1 MAPHSE
7 ESITKATDQ
16 AMQKTYENYDTYL
29 KLPSEI
35 GTDYNFKHKVVWF
48 NAIGFLVL
56 HLAALYGIYLCFFTT
71 LLSTLYSKYGVTS
84 AQTGLETSESVS
96 LRAAAEPTYSFYRQ
110 ILRKSDFAGR

>member
-7 ESITKATDQ
+7 ESITKSSND

-48 NAIGFLVL
+48 NALGFLAL
-56 HLAALYGIYLCFFTT
+56 HLAAVYGVFLCFYASIW
-71 LLSTLYSKYGVTS
+71 STVYSKY
-84 AQTGLETSESVS
+84 
-96 LRAAAEPTYSFYRQ
+96 R
-110 ILRKSDFAGR
+110 